1 MVVEGPVTLTRRNG
15 VPYTLIKIGYEGMKL
30 SEAVE
35 LAMDIA
41 AEVPAPEGVTVA
53 RGGVSRVLD
62 EALDDMAFVGLL
74 AVVLVY
80 MVMAIQYE
88 SLVYPFIVM
97 FTMPLALIGAIGF
110 LLLAGQALGVTAL
123 IGLVVLAGVVVNNG
137 IVMVDF
143 INQLK
148 AAGMP
153 TTKAV
158 TEASRAR
165 VRPIL
170 MTALT
175 TILGLLPAAIGL
187 GSGAE
192 MQRPLAITVMGGLTV
207 ATFLTLFVIPLV
219 YELIDSL
226 MIKLGDRGY
235 VK

>member
-1 MVVEGPVTLTRRNG
+1 
-15 VPYTLIKIGYEGMKL
+15 
-30 SEAVE
+30 
-35 LAMDIA
+35 
-41 AEVPAPEGVTVA
+41 
-53 RGGVSRVLD
+53 
-62 EALDDMAFVGLL
+62 
-74 AVVLVY
+74 
-80 MVMAIQYE
+80 
-88 SLVYPFIVM
+88 
-97 FTMPLALIGAIGF
+97 MPLALIGAIGF
-110 LLLAGQALGVTAL
+110 LLLAGQALGVMAL